1 MLSKL
6 RAQSVLSWLLYLV
19 VVLAA
24 VPVQASTPDYLDDA
38 SYDIPENYESIYDPW
53 EPFNRVV
60 FTFNDRL

>member
-24 VPVQASTPDYLDDA
+24 VPVQARRTVSGLEMYRGP
-38 SYDIPENYESIYDPW
+38 
-53 EPFNRVV
+53 
-60 FTFNDRL
+60 